1 MSEAPWTIERISN
14 ALGNPVL
21 AQRFLGEINR
31 APAHELL
38 TVFAKWQR
46 IAQDT
51 VAAIERADDVIDHEM
66 RGEEPPG
73 EWIDGD
79 QWVKGLADRIRARGA
94 A

>member
-1 MSEAPWTIERISN
+1 MSDAPWTIERISE
-14 ALGNPVL
+14 ALGNPAL

-38 TVFAKWQR
+38 TVFAKWRQ
-46 IAQDT
+46 IASDT
-51 VAAIERADDVIDHEM
+51 LAALEQADEIIACES

-73 EWIDGD
+73 QWIDGTD
-79 QWVKGLADRIRARGA
+79 RVRREADRIRARGA

>member
-1 MSEAPWTIERISN
+1 MSDAPWTIERIRD
-14 ALGNPVL
+14 ALGNPAL

-38 TVFAKWQR
+38 NVFAKWRQ
-46 IAQDT
+46 IAEDML
-51 VAAIERADDVIDHEM
+51 AAIERADEIIEHEE

-79 QWVKGLADRIRARGA
+79 QRVREVADQIRARGA